1 MYIFALTHQS
11 LALHEQW
18 MIASDRNITVYYY
31 VYIMHQFSFFHT
43 FTALT
48 FTLIP
53 TEATITVTHAEPF
66 IQGTSIMAYQ
76 TTSWSRQR
84 MKELVYEVVLI
95 FMKFTQ
101 TCWCT
106 NKGFSGLSK
115 IHKRP
120 GHGSSVCYSYWC
132 VYGVWQY
139 AHSTYICYIRMYILC
154 RQGILIHE
162 APLRRALVAVLRKNS
177 FDRELCYW
185 ITASEEYK
193 EYEENKNGRF
203 GSSFICSRSVFA
215 CLQGQL
221 QCDCSVVSA
230 T

>member
-95 FMKFTQ
+95 FMKFMY
-101 TCWCT
+101 TC
-106 NKGFSGLSK
+106 
-115 IHKRP
+115 
-120 GHGSSVCYSYWC
+120 
-132 VYGVWQY
+132 
-139 AHSTYICYIRMYILC
+139 ICYIRMYILC